1 MRRLL
6 LINMQEKSVRVGTE
20 VLEETAASLFSCCSA
35 EILTLVFSAFLNT
48 LCKLWKMKRK
58 IPWATKNI
66 ALRWEQSKINCF
78 RSIES
83 VYPLHFFSVIVD
95 DSARRST
102 VPLVGIYLK

>member
-58 IPWATKNI
+58 IPWATEKI
-66 ALRWEQSKINCF
+66 LRCVGNKVN
-78 RSIES
+78 S
-83 VYPLHFFSVIVD
+83 VAFVLSQYTPCIF
-95 DSARRST
+95 
-102 VPLVGIYLK
+102 LV